1 MVAVNM
7 KSKEQMLV
15 ATLNALQK
23 NAGISA
29 ISPGSIARAFAEAI
43 HSEISD
49 LYNSLKVSI
58 EQSNLSTA
66 SGINLDMI
74 GTLYNVQRRTIS
86 AELVPER
93 VTGNIEF
100 YLNTTHSSTV
110 TIPKGTLVY
119 NDTTAF
125 SSTQYQYELNSDVVI
140 ATGNTRA
147 YGSVK
152 AKFADNNVTAA
163 RNTLVK
169 HNFISPPG
177 IIVYCNNP
185 KEVYSSINS
194 ESDDNYRRRIV
205 SAIRG
210 SASGTAESVRFA
222 ALSVKGVRDVKIR
235 EASLGV
241 GTCDIVV
248 IPETQAGI
256 TTMSQL
262 VYEKIKSVKPVG
274 INMNLRIATKKLVDV
289 SATLTLREGTTGAIA
304 RSVENQSRIFLNRY
318 LNSLTIGDS
327 VSISEIERQMKLS
340 SELVMSVTVSNIKVD
355 NKNIPNK
362 DYRLSDDKSYMAA
375 GTLSLFSV
383 IMGA

>member
-1 MVAVNM
+1 MVSVNI
-7 KSKEQMLV
+7 KTKEQMLV
-15 ATLNALQK
+15 ATLNSLQK

-29 ISPGSIARAFAEAI
+29 VSPGSIARAFAEAI

-86 AELVPER
+86 SELVPER

-119 NDTTAF
+119 NDATAF
-125 SSTQYQYELNSDVVI
+125 SSTQYQYELNSDIVI
-140 ATGNTRA
+140 VTGNTRA

-152 AKFADNNVTAA
+152 AKFADNNVTAS
-163 RNTLVK
+163 RNTLVR

-177 IIVYCNNP
+177 IVVYCNNP
-185 KEVYSSINS
+185 KEVYSSLNS

-222 ALSVKGVRDVKIR
+222 ALSVKGVKDVKIR

-256 TTMSQL
+256 SIMSQL
-262 VYEKIKSVKPVG
+262 VYEKIK
-274 INMNLRIATKKLVDV
+274 
-289 SATLTLREGTTGAIA
+289 
-304 RSVENQSRIFLNRY
+304 
-318 LNSLTIGDS
+318 
-327 VSISEIERQMKLS
+327 
-340 SELVMSVTVSNIKVD
+340 
-355 NKNIPNK
+355 
-362 DYRLSDDKSYMAA
+362 
-375 GTLSLFSV
+375 
-383 IMGA
+383 